1 MVKYKKK
8 SKKKLKREKE
18 IAEKLNKIQEE
29 SRKIEDTKNK
39 KNKITKEN
47 EKKTQEKNKTNDNFT
62 RDIIIENFTLSPLGG
77 MPLIRDSE
85 LRLIQGH
92 RYGLIGNNGVGKSTL
107 LGHLE
112 NNSLIRNDKGLRVY
126 LVKQEM
132 EGTDLS
138 VIETVKNSDSELKQL
153 LKEKKRLEN
162 EKTDENGLRLIEIE
176 DHLSRIEADSAE
188 SRASIVLDG
197 LQFTDK
203 MKNLKTKDLSGGWRM
218 RVALACGLFIEPDLL
233 LLDEPTNHL
242 DLPSVLWLTEY
253 LECYH
258 PNKLLIVVSHQ
269 REFLNNVT
277 TDIINLTNFKLKYYK
292 GNFEQFSKTRL
303 ELRKHQK
310 IQYER
315 QQREISHQE
324 DFIRRFKANKKWSTQ
339 AQSRMKLL
347 SKMKRVEK
355 ISKEDEWYFIFPNPA
370 PLKNDLLIDI
380 EEMSFGYFGEDQSK
394 KSYLLKNVSGSVV
407 IGKKIG
413 IIGANGAGKSTLL
426 KLIMKELKPQEGK
439 CFMRNEVIFGYFA
452 QHHIETIDLDATPLQ
467 FLRHEFPNTSLQTC
481 YSKLGR
487 FHINQELSDRKIRFL
502 SGGEKSRLAFAILT
516 WYNPHLII
524 MDEPTNHLDLTTQDA
539 LIKALDDFEGSLIL
553 VSHDKHLLISTCS
566 EYWVIGNRSVYF
578 FKDYE
583 KAKIFCYK
591 KCKPIDVLPREF
603 STVELK
609 KRKSIPEVAKKIETR
624 AIRKETEKNEKL
636 FIDCKREINKGLK
649 KGLSPSKILIHLKGW
664 IPEDGITGPIDALAY
679 DLFEKWFTE
688 NVFKDVDAI
697 DFFESY
703 ASLIKYMVPN
713 NHFQNQQNLL
723 KIAQVCWFT
732 HKNEKYKKALEEGSI
747 QEIFECFYQFEY
759 VSPQAFLEWK
769 KDTKSNT
776 IGRNE
781 ALRMVVL
788 YLNIFS

>member
-1 MVKYKKK
+1 MFLV
-8 SKKKLKREKE
+8 
-18 IAEKLNKIQEE
+18 
-29 SRKIEDTKNK
+29 
-39 KNKITKEN
+39 
-47 EKKTQEKNKTNDNFT
+47 
-62 RDIIIENFTLSPLGG
+62 SPLGEG
-77 MPLIRDSE
+77 IPLIKDSE

-107 LGHLE
+107 FRYLE
-112 NNSLIRNDKGLRVY
+112 NNSFIKVSKALRVY

-132 EGTDLS
+132 EGTEQS
-138 VIETVKNSDSELKQL
+138 VLETVKGADIELTL
-153 LKEKKRLEN
+153 LLEEKRRLEN
-162 EKTDENGLRLIEIE
+162 EKSDENGLRLIEIE
-176 DHLSRIEADSAE
+176 DHLAYMEADSAE
-188 SRASIVLDG
+188 TRASIVLDG

-242 DLPSVLWLTEY
+242 DLPSVFWLTEY
-253 LECYH
+253 LQCYH

-269 REFLNNVT
+269 REFLNNIT
-277 TDIINLTNFKLKYYK
+277 TDIINLSNCKLKYYK
-292 GNFEQFSKTRL
+292 GNFEQFSKTRT

-324 DFIRRFKANKKWSTQ
+324 DFIQRFKANKKWSTQ

-347 SKMKRVEK
+347 LKMKRIEK
-355 ISKEDEWYFIFPNPA
+355 VSNEEEWYFNFPNPNS
-370 PLKNDLLIDI
+370 LKNNLLIDI
-380 EEMSFGYFGEDQSK
+380 EDMSFGYFGEDQTK
-394 KSYLLKNVSGSVV
+394 RSYLLKSVNGRIV

-439 CFMRNEVIFGYFA
+439 CFMRNEVTFGYFA

-467 FLRHEFPNTSLQTC
+467 FLRHEFPNTSLQTY

-487 FHINQELSDRKIRFL
+487 FHINQKLSERKVRLL

-524 MDEPTNHLDLTTQDA
+524 MDEPTNHLDLITQDA
-539 LIKALDDFEGSLIL
+539 LIRALTDFEGSLIL
-553 VSHDKHLLISTCS
+553 VSHDKHFLISICN
-566 EYWVIGNRSVYF
+566 EYWVIGNCSVYF
-578 FKDYE
+578 FKEYE
-583 KAKIFCYK
+583 KAKTFCYK

-603 STVELK
+603 STIELAHEK
-609 KRKSIPEVAKKIETR
+609 KIPEIFKKLKTEKTSIT
-624 AIRKETEKNEKL
+624 KLEKNEKP

-649 KGLSPSKILIHLKGW
+649 KGLSPSKILMHLKGW
-664 IPEDGITGPIDALAY
+664 MPEDGITGPMDALIY

-688 NVFKDVDAI
+688 DMLKDVDAI

-703 ASLIKYMVPN
+703 STLIKFIIPF
-713 NHFQNQQNLL
+713 NHFQNQLNLL
-723 KIAQVCWFT
+723 KVTQACWYT
-732 HKNEKYKKALEEGSI
+732 HKKEKYTKALEDDSI
-747 QEIFECFYQFEY
+747 QEVFECFYQFEY
-759 VSPQAFLEWK
+759 VCPQVFLKWK
-769 KDTKSNT
+769 KTTKSKT
-776 IGRNE
+776 VGRKE
-781 ALRMVVL
+781 ALKLLDEWYKEKDFESKIKYNNLMPGAVD
-788 YLNIFS
+788 